1 MNVNALA
8 PAGRILLAVLFLLS
22 GINKIFAP
30 QQVIGYIAHV
40 GLPLPVLGYA
50 LAVALEVGGGLLL
63 LVGYKT
69 RFAAI
74 ALAVFS
80 VAAALLFHSALG
92 DQNQFAHFMKNLAIA
107 GGLLHV
113 AAFGAGAFSV
123 DARRGITTALAS

>member
-50 LAVALEVGGGLLL
+50 LAVAIEVGGGLLL

-80 VAAALLFHSALG
+80 VAAALLFHSTLG

>member
-40 GLPLPVLGYA
+40 GLPLPVLAY
-50 LAVALEVGGGLLL
+50 AVAVAIEVGGGLLL

-92 DQNQFAHFMKNLAIA
+92 DQNQLAHFMKNLAIA